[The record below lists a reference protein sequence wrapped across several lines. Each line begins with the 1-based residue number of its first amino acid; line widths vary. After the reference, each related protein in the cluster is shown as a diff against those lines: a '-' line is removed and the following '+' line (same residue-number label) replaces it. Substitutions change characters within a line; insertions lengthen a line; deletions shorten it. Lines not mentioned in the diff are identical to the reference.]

1 MAEAAS
7 TMVAMYL
14 LYSALLAAVFAVGS
28 PYWLVQML
36 RLGKYRAGLRERLGA
51 VPARVTTANGGTV
64 WVHAV
69 SVGEVLAV
77 SKLVEELRARF
88 GRVVISTTTH
98 TGQKL
103 ARERFGDGNVFYFPL
118 DFAVIVRRYMRALT
132 PEMVV
137 LAETEFWPNFL
148 RVAKESGAR
157 VAVVNARISDRSLPR
172 YMRVQG
178 ILRRVLRNV
187 DLFLAQTEED
197 ARRLV
202 AIGADAARVQVSG
215 NLKFEVKPLEQVPFV
230 RNLKNAIGS
239 AGAGPVLVA
248 GSTVEG
254 EEELLLKAFHSV
266 VERIP
271 TALMIL
277 APRHKERFES
287 VASLLKESG
296 LAWTKRS
303 QWQATSHELAGSVFL
318 LDSIGE
324 LAATFAVADVAFIG
338 GSLVPRGGHNILEPA
353 QAGVATLVGPHTE
366 NFRDIVQTFV
376 KAGAVQVVT
385 PDTLSST
392 LIALMEN
399 VGERDELGARAKR
412 VMDGQQG
419 ATERTMSALAGLKAA
434 TP

>member
-1 MAEAAS
+1 
-7 TMVAMYL
+7 MVAVYF
-14 LYSALLAAVFAVGS
+14 LYSALLATVFAVGS
-28 PYWLVQML
+28 PYWLVQMF
-36 RLGKYRAGLRERLGA
+36 RLGKYRAGLRERLGS
-51 VPARVTTANGGTV
+51 VPARVTAAGGGTL

-77 SKLVEELRARF
+77 SRLVEELRTKF

-103 ARERFGDGNVFYFPL
+103 ARERFGEGNVFYFPL
-118 DFAVIVRRYMRALT
+118 DFASMVRRYMTVLK

-172 YMRVQG
+172 YMRVRG
-178 ILRRVLRNV
+178 MLGRVLRNV
-187 DLFLAQTEED
+187 DLFLAQTDED

-202 AIGADAARVQVSG
+202 AIGADGSRVQVSG
-215 NLKFEVKPLEQVPFV
+215 NLKFEVKPPEQVPFV
-230 RNLKNAIGS
+230 RELKDAIGAS
-239 AGAGPVLVA
+239 GAGPVLVA

-254 EEELLLKAFHSV
+254 EEEMLLDAFHAV

-277 APRHKERFES
+277 APRHKERFEA
-287 VASLLKESG
+287 VASALKESG
-296 LAWTKRS
+296 LSWTKRS
-303 QWQATSHELAGSVFL
+303 QWRATSHELAGSVLL

-324 LAATFAVADVAFIG
+324 LAATFAVADLAFIG

-376 KAGAVQVVT
+376 KAGAVTVVA
-385 PDTLSST
+385 PRELRST

-399 VGERDELGARAKR
+399 VGERDELGVRAKR
-412 VMDGQQG
+412 VVDSQQG
-419 ATERTMSALAGLKAA
+419 ATERTMAALAGLKAA
-434 TP
+434 K

>member
-1 MAEAAS
+1 
-7 TMVAMYL
+7 MVAVYL
-14 LYSALLAAVFAVGS
+14 LYSALLTAVFIVGS

-36 RLGKYRAGLRERLGA
+36 RLGKYRAGLRERLGG
-51 VPARVTTANGGTV
+51 VPERVTAAGGVTV

-77 SKLVEELRARF
+77 SKLVEELRGRF
-88 GRVVISTTTH
+88 GRVVVSTTTH

-103 ARERFGDGNVFYFPL
+103 AREKFGEANVFYFPL
-118 DFAVIVRRYMRALT
+118 DFAWMVRRYMAALK
-132 PEMVV
+132 PELVV

-172 YMRVQG
+172 YIRVRG
-178 ILRRVLRNV
+178 VLRRVLRNM
-187 DLFLAQTEED
+187 DLFLAQTDED

-215 NLKFEVKPLEQVPFV
+215 NLKFEVKPPQEVTFV
-230 RNLKNAIGS
+230 RELKDAIGAS
-239 AGAGPVLVA
+239 GAGPVLVA

-254 EEELLLKAFHSV
+254 EEEMLLDAFHGAI
-266 VERIP
+266 ERIP

-277 APRHKERFES
+277 APRHKERFEA
-287 VASLLKESG
+287 VVKLLPESG

-303 QWQATSHELAGSVFL
+303 QWQATSHELAGSVL
-318 LDSIGE
+318 LLNSIGE
-324 LAATFAVADVAFIG
+324 LAATFAVADLAFIG

-366 NFRDIVQTFV
+366 NFRDILRTFV
-376 KAGAVQVVT
+376 KAKAVTVVT
-385 PDTLSST
+385 PETLEST
-392 LIALMEN
+392 LIALMED
-399 VGERDELGARAKR
+399 VGERDELGSRAKQ
-412 VMDGQQG
+412 VVDSQQG
-419 ATERTMSALAGLKAA
+419 TTNRTMAALIGLKVA

>member
-1 MAEAAS
+1 
-7 TMVAMYL
+7 MVAVYF
-14 LYSALLAAVFAVGS
+14 LYSALLAAAFAVGS
-28 PYWLVQML
+28 PYWLVQMF

-51 VPARVTTANGGTV
+51 VPERVVATATATV

-77 SKLVEELRARF
+77 SKLVEELRQRF
-88 GRVVISTTTH
+88 GRVVVSTTTH

-103 ARERFGDGNVFYFPL
+103 ARERFGEGNVFYFPL
-118 DFAVIVRRYMRALT
+118 DFATLVRRYMRALK
-132 PEMVV
+132 PELVV

-148 RVAKESGAR
+148 RVAHESGAK

-172 YMRVQG
+172 YLQVRGMLG
-178 ILRRVLRNV
+178 SVLRNV
-187 DLFLAQTEED
+187 DLFLTQTQED

-202 AIGADAARVQVSG
+202 AIGADERRVQVSG
-215 NLKFEVKPLEQVPFV
+215 NLKFEVKPPQEVPFV
-230 RNLKNAIGS
+230 TELKDTIGA
-239 AGAGPVLVA
+239 AGAGPVMVA

-254 EEELLLKAFHSV
+254 EEELLLRAFHAI

-277 APRHKERFES
+277 APRHKERFGA
-287 VASLLKESG
+287 VTQLLSESG

-303 QWQATSHELAGSVFL
+303 QWAVTSHELAGSVLL

-324 LAATFAVADVAFIG
+324 LAGTFAVADLAFIG

-353 QAGVATLVGPHTE
+353 QAGVATVVGPHTE

-376 KAGAVQVVT
+376 KARAVQVVQ
-385 PDTLSST
+385 PESLRAS
-392 LIALMEN
+392 LLALMEDSA
-399 VGERDELGARAKR
+399 EREQLGARAKQ
-412 VMDGQQG
+412 VLESQQG
-419 ATERTMSALAGLKAA
+419 ATERTMRALEQLQAVAR
-434 TP
+434 

>member
-1 MAEAAS
+1 
-7 TMVAMYL
+7 MVAVYL
-14 LYSALLAAVFAVGS
+14 VYSALLATVFTVGS

-36 RLGKYRAGLRERLGA
+36 RLGKYRAGFRERVGA
-51 VPARVTTANGGTV
+51 VPGRVTAAGGGTV

-77 SKLVEELRARF
+77 SKLVDELRGRF
-88 GRVVISTTTH
+88 GRVLVSTTTH

-103 ARERFGDGNVFYFPL
+103 ARERFGGENVFYFPL
-118 DFAVIVRRYMRALT
+118 DFAWMVRRYMAALK
-132 PEMVV
+132 PQFVV

-172 YMRVQG
+172 YMR
-178 ILRRVLRNV
+178 LRGMLGRVLRNV

-215 NLKFEVKPLEQVPFV
+215 NLKFEVKPPKQVAFV
-230 RNLKNAIGS
+230 RELKDAIGAS
-239 AGAGPVLVA
+239 GAGPVLVA

-254 EEELLLKAFHSV
+254 EEEMLLDAFHAV
-266 VERIP
+266 LKRIP

-277 APRHKERFES
+277 APRHKERFEA
-287 VASLLKESG
+287 VARTLAQSG
-296 LAWTKRS
+296 LGWTKRS
-303 QWQATSHELAGSVFL
+303 QWQATSHELAGSVLL

-324 LAATFAVADVAFIG
+324 LAATFAVADLAFIG

-376 KAGAVQVVT
+376 KADAVTVVT
-385 PDTLSST
+385 PETLRST
-392 LIALMEN
+392 LLSLMES

-412 VMDGQQG
+412 VVDSQQG
-419 ATERTMSALAGLKAA
+419 ATERTITALVAMKAA
-434 TP
+434 GR